1 MKSLK
6 TLNLKNNE
14 VQAIIELKKRVLQLY
29 PDAELILFGSKAR
42 GDYNKDSDVDILI
55 LLGAE
60 VNSKVEKNIISNISD
75 IYSTYDDVVF
85 ETLIE
90 NKNEWLNNNLNYFIR
105 NSINKEGISL

>member
-6 TLNLKNNE
+6 SLDLKNSE
-14 VQAIIELKKRVLQLY
+14 VLAIIELKKRVLRLY

-60 VNSKVEKNIISNISD
+60 VNSKVEKKIISNISD
-75 IYSTYDDVVF
+75 IYSTYDDVIF